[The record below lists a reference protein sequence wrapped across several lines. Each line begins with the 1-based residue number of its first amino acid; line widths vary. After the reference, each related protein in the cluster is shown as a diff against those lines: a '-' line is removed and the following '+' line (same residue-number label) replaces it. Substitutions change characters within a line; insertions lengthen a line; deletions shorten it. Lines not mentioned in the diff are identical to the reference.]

1 MQNKMKKRGRFNFID
16 VLLLILIIAAAI
28 GLVWLMIS
36 PYTEQLF
43 APTYDIEYTVALNG
57 VRVEFKDK
65 VQEGDRIVET
75 AGLDEIGRVTDVVY
89 TASKFVGTDSNGHSI
104 TNDHP
109 GLYDVMI
116 TVRAE
121 ASLQSG
127 VYSVNGYGITA
138 GKTIPF
144 RVPDFI
150 GEGVCGSVTEV
161 TNEEE

>member
-1 MQNKMKKRGRFNFID
+1 MQNKTKKRGRFNYID
-16 VLLLILIIAAAI
+16 VLLLILIIAAVI
-28 GLVWLMIS
+28 GLAWLMIS
-36 PYTEQLF
+36 PYTEQFF
-43 APTYDIEYTVALNG
+43 ATTYDIEYTVALNG

-65 VQEGDRIVET
+65 VQEGDRMVET
-75 AGLDEIGRVTDVVY
+75 AGLDGIGNVTGVVY

-104 TNDHP
+104 TSDHP

-121 ASLQSG
+121 ATLQSG

-150 GEGVCGSVTEV
+150 GEGVCVSVAEV
-161 TNEEE
+161 TQ